1 MKFSRITKV
10 AGAGL
15 VGFCAVSLAADKA
28 NVSNVLSQTAGF
40 VGAFVGS
47 LVASRRHSTPKRED
61 TDGTSSQERSDDQR
75 SGN

>member
-15 VGFCAVSLAADKA
+15 VGFCAVSLVADKA

-47 LVASRRHSTPKRED
+47 LVASRRQSGSKREH
-61 TDGTSSQERSDDQR
+61 TDGTSSRPASDDQ
-75 SGN
+75 GTKH

>member
-15 VGFCAVSLAADKA
+15 VGFCAVSLVADKA

-47 LVASRRHSTPKRED
+47 LVASRRQSASKRED
-61 TDGTSSQERSDDQR
+61 TDGPVSDGQGGKAR
-75 SGN
+75 